1 MRQGDCHAVAARVVA
16 ELSPWALSLAFVDPE
31 GFEVRFALFETLA
44 TRRIDILYLFP
55 GGIGVARNL
64 GAFVK
69 QTKTPL
75 DDLIPG
81 WRSLRRA
88 KLAAGE
94 RLTADEMA
102 ARDQPF
108 VLAFMNR
115 MGALGYQYS
124 GHGEPYLTNEK
135 NVKMYHLL
143 FFSKHPMGLRLWRGV
158 TQIEPSGQRRL
169 RF

>member
-1 MRQGDCHAVAARVVA
+1 VDLRQGDCHAVAARVVA

-94 RLTADEMA
+94 RLSAEEMT
-102 ARDQPF
+102 
-108 VLAFMNR
+108 V
-115 MGALGYQYS
+115 
-124 GHGEPYLTNEK
+124 
-135 NVKMYHLL
+135 YHLL
-143 FFSKHPMGLRLWRGV
+143 FFSQHPVGLELWRGV
-158 TQIEPSGQRRL
+158 TQIEPSGQRQL